1 MKPNQVLNVGNKYS
15 KKQLSELLEE
25 KTLSSVREGVYSCK
39 NSKSYFLFVDLEKV
53 EKVSCI
59 NCNLF

>member
-1 MKPNQVLNVGNKYS
+1 MTPNQVLNVGNKYS

-39 NSKSYFLFVDLEKV
+39 NSKSYLLFVDLEKV
-53 EKVSCI
+53 EKV
-59 NCNLF
+59 